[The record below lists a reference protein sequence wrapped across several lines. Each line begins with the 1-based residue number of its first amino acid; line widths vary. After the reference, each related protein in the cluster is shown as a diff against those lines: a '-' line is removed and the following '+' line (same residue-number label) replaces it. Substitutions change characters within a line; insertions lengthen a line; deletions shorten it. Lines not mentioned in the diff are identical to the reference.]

1 MIRTWFVLCLFFL
14 SFTSLSAN
22 SLATDYVAADLVL
35 TSTAHTLLDLV
46 TANSSATICGVK
58 SHSGIIV
65 QAVEKLKHVAIIPD
79 GNRRWARSQ
88 GHESL
93 YGHTVGFSQVAP
105 RIITDLFDLGV
116 HTVTLWCCSPENYN
130 RSVSEVSN
138 VGVACNLMLNT
149 LRDVAKKRGVRIVR
163 LGRKDRIPGD
173 SMRLLDLSEKET
185 LLYTNH
191 VLNLAVDYGSCD
203 ELCRACTK
211 LIAQA
216 KPGSKITQEMLAQ
229 TLDTSG
235 QPYPN
240 PDLIIR
246 TSGESR
252 LSGFMM
258 WQAAYSELYF
268 THKHFPEFD
277 RSLLIEA
284 ITEFGNRKRRYGL

>member
-1 MIRTWFVLCLFFL
+1 MIMKTRLVLFF
-14 SFTSLSAN
+14 SLVFFSC
-22 SLATDYVAADLVL
+22 SLCAHQSDLLENVL
-35 TSTAHTLLDLV
+35 TSTANSLLDLV
-46 TANSSATICGVK
+46 STNSSSFICGVK
-58 SHSGIIV
+58 SHSGLIV

-79 GNRRWARSQ
+79 GNRRWARSK

-105 RIITDLFDLGV
+105 RVIADLFDLGV

-130 RSVSEVSN
+130 RSVKEVRN
-138 VGVACNLMLNT
+138 VGLACNTMLNT
-149 LRDVAKKRGVRIVR
+149 LRAHAKKAGVRIVR
-163 LGRKDRIPGD
+163 LGRKDRIPQT
-173 SMRLLDLSEKET
+173 SLELIELTEKET
-185 LLYTNH
+185 LLYSNH
-191 VLNLAVDYGSCD
+191 VLNLAIDYGSTD
-203 ELCRACTK
+203 EICRACTK
-211 LIAQA
+211 LVGQL
-216 KPGSKITQEMLAQ
+216 KPGKTITPDMFAQ

-277 RSLLIEA
+277 RALLIEA
-284 ITEFGNRKRRYGL
+284 ITEFSNRKRRYGL